1 MRNTVVMARLEGRA
15 HGWYEQY
22 RERFR
27 EEVQGEHVI
36 QHQQRLGLAHQERL
50 EPAPPTERE
59 SPSSRKNKG
68 MWNRYIASMGASN
81 AGSHTLSPSPF
92 LRWPKLTSMM
102 PTPLATSI
110 HSTRLEPL
118 IPHPVPLSS

>member
-1 MRNTVVMARLEGRA
+1 MRNTVVVARLEGRA

-22 RERFR
+22 RERFG

-36 QHQQRLGLAHQERL
+36 RHQQRLGLARQERL

-59 SPSSRKNKG
+59 PPSRKNKG

-92 LRWPKLTSMM
+92 LRWPKLTSTM

-118 IPHPVPLSS
+118 ISHPVPLSS